1 MQDVVL
7 RDARYAFQNLTF
19 FEPRTVNPYD
29 KHWSRKKKF
38 ELPPGIMTY
47 RRAYSILKA
56 HSMEDEKGM
65 VKEMMPYFNVWLTYG
80 TTLPEHLQQ
89 KKIDPY
95 KIRTSHH

>member
-1 MQDVVL
+1 
-7 RDARYAFQNLTF
+7 
-19 FEPRTVNPYD
+19 
-29 KHWSRKKKF
+29 
-38 ELPPGIMTY
+38 
-47 RRAYSILKA
+47 
-56 HSMEDEKGM
+56 MEDEKGM